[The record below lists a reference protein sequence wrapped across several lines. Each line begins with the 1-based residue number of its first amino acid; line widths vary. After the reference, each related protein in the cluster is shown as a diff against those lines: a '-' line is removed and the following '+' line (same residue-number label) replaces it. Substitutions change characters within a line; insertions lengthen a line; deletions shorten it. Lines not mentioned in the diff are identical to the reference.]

1 MSYKLDITAK
11 AQRDIDQHKKTGD
24 KVVLSKLM
32 LLLSEMAVDPYSGT
46 GKPEALKHELTGL
59 WSRRINREHR
69 VVYEVVQDIVVIYSV
84 RGHY

>member
-11 AQRDIDQHKKTGD
+11 AQSDIDHFRKTRD
-24 KVVLSKLM
+24 KIILSKLM
-32 LLLSEMAVDPYSGT
+32 LLLSEIAIDPYSGT

-69 VVYEVVQDIVVIYSV
+69 IVYEVVKDVVVVYSL

>member
-11 AQRDIDQHKKTGD
+11 AQRDIDHFRKTRD
-24 KVVLSKLM
+24 KIILSKLM
-32 LLLSEMAVDPYSGT
+32 LLLSEIAIDPYSGT

-69 VVYEVVQDIVVIYSV
+69 IVYEVVKDVVVVYSL